1 MGAVERERG
10 VLKLVH
16 PGRYVEIHR
25 EPIKAS
31 EVLKKNPRH
40 SVTRPDVFEYPWIV
54 VRPESM
60 LNVGKVF
67 YIVPNTTIY
76 KLIKSKGYSV
86 QPSSQLN
93 QSPQRYVHRQ
103 LLEQTSPVGES
114 SAGRTPKHHEYCRDD
129 WQQFQATGCQE
140 EQAGSN
146 RFNRPSQYESLADMM
161 TNYRSAY
168 KEFKQMSMTDS
179 TSDIES
185 PDYKEYNF
193 SEVNRSKAPA
203 ALKQDD
209 ALGTASKEQVTILK
223 PCLRKHDNSARNL
236 LHLKVSF
243 SLPNECEERKRK
255 KIDVFRAESPSFFAH

>member
-76 KLIKSKGYSV
+76 KLIDPRARVPTYTSCLLRLLTIEMKELIISWER
-86 QPSSQLN
+86 SQL
-93 QSPQRYVHRQ
+93 
-103 LLEQTSPVGES
+103 EKT
-114 SAGRTPKHHEYCRDD
+114 K
-129 WQQFQATGCQE
+129 
-140 EQAGSN
+140 
-146 RFNRPSQYESLADMM
+146 
-161 TNYRSAY
+161 
-168 KEFKQMSMTDS
+168 
-179 TSDIES
+179 
-185 PDYKEYNF
+185 
-193 SEVNRSKAPA
+193 
-203 ALKQDD
+203 
-209 ALGTASKEQVTILK
+209 
-223 PCLRKHDNSARNL
+223 
-236 LHLKVSF
+236 
-243 SLPNECEERKRK
+243 
-255 KIDVFRAESPSFFAH
+255 